1 MRHFCRRT
9 TGILLTAAVTT
20 TTVSAL
26 PEIAITKRDGELKA
40 SERAH
45 GVVKRADGDGTV
57 ETNVFD
63 VATWSTGGAYYANVT
78 VGTPPQHQV
87 VILDTGSSDLYF
99 DSSHAATC
107 QTTGQYS
114 CRGGT
119 FSPDDSNTY
128 HVVDPSPAFNTS
140 FGDGSTAVGPF
151 GSDTVGIGDVRI
163 DNVQFGVAQEVN
175 ATTGYAVGLMGLGY
189 SYNEATQYIYPNMP
203 EVLRD
208 TGIINSRLYS
218 IYLNDLSS
226 ISGSILFG
234 GIDTTKFTGPLT
246 TLDILPSPISGGI
259 SQFITTVT
267 SLSLTTNDGQT
278 TSLFTGGTNSPT
290 AYESTNPALP
300 VLLDTGSA
308 AWSLPQ
314 SYYETYIAPVVP
326 YIDSYGLCA
335 CTHRQS
341 NTTFT
346 LTFGEKIAIDVP
358 ISELIVPIYNSTT
371 RQPIPYSESEDAC
384 AFLIVPAE
392 PTGQGFQTLGDAVLR
407 SLYVVFDLDNGQ
419 VSLAQAATNND
430 AGSTSSDSSR
440 RGNVIPV
447 PAGPGGVAA
456 ALSSASASASASYV
470 PVSASQSYSI
480 APLVTAA
487 SQTSD
492 FTVSTAGSTIG
503 TATGSAAVPAGARVT
518 DDGTPGTDGSGT
530 GAGGN
535 GGTGTSGDGQAGSA
549 TSSGAAVGVAKR
561 GRMSGWCGSEVW
573 SLGLVGLLGFGVGM
587 GVMM

>member
-1 MRHFCRRT
+1 MPVST
-9 TGILLTAAVTT
+9 TS
-20 TTVSAL
+20 VSAL
-26 PEIAITKRDGELKA
+26 PEIAITKRNGELKA
-40 SERAH
+40 SQRAH

-78 VGTPPQHQV
+78 VGTPPQNQV

-107 QTTGQYS
+107 LTTGEYS

-119 FSPDDSNTY
+119 FSPDDSSTY

-151 GSDTVGIGDVRI
+151 GKDTVGIGDVRI
-163 DNVQFGVAQEVN
+163 GNVQFGVAQEVN

-218 IYLNDLSS
+218 VYLNDLGS
-226 ISGSILFG
+226 ISGTILFG

-290 AYESTNPALP
+290 AYESINPALP

-314 SYYETYIAPVVP
+314 SYYETYIAPAFP

-341 NTTFT
+341 NTSFT
-346 LTFGEKIAIDVP
+346 LTFGGKISIDVP
-358 ISELIVPIYNSTT
+358 ISDLIVPIYNSTT

-419 VSLAQAATNND
+419 VSLAQAATDND
-430 AGSTSSDSSR
+430 AGGSTSSSDSSAGQ
-440 RGNVIPV
+440 GNVVAV
-447 PAGPGGVAA
+447 PAGPGGVAV
-456 ALSSASASASASYV
+456 ALSSVSASASASASYV
-470 PVSASQSYSI
+470 AVSASQSYSI

-487 SQTSD
+487 SQTSE

-503 TATGSAAVPAGARVT
+503 TATGTAAVPAGARVS
-518 DDGTPGTDGSGT
+518 DDGTPGTGGSG
-530 GAGGN
+530 GSGGGN
-535 GGTGTSGDGQAGSA
+535 GGGDGGTGTRTGGRGGSA
-549 TSSGAAVGVAKR
+549 TSSGAAVMGR
-561 GRMSGWCGSEVW
+561 GGSVGWGWGLGSEVGG
-573 SLGLVGLLGFGVGM
+573 LGLVVLLGVGVGI
-587 GVMM
+587 GVMI